1 MIPARPLVERV
12 APWGAV
18 LSSDYFGSSVERTA
32 KLHPPALSRVSML
45 TVAIVR
51 VLAVLGGPIVER
63 EVGMTSDDW
72 FDALY

>member
-1 MIPARPLVERV
+1 
-12 APWGAV
+12 
-18 LSSDYFGSSVERTA
+18 
-32 KLHPPALSRVSML
+32 ML

-51 VLAVLGGPIVER
+51 VLAVLGGPIFER